1 MVAIVTGAGSGTGR
15 AVALELSSA
24 GAAVLAVDI
33 DEDAAQET
41 ARMTTGT
48 VVSHRADVS
57 KPDEV
62 AEYVAIAVA
71 ELGVPDQFFNNAG
84 VAGCNRSIVDM
95 SIDEWSSTLSVNL
108 DGMFYGLKYVL
119 PHMIAAGRG
128 QVVNTG
134 SIASLQG
141 AAKRADYVASKHA
154 VLGLTRTAAA
164 EVREHGV
171 AVNCICPGSTD
182 TPIIGKFRALL
193 ARDGQSIPTRG
204 VGDRGMASAEE
215 IARTAAF
222 LLRAD
227 VPFLTGAALSVDG
240 GASGQY

>member
-1 MVAIVTGAGSGTGR
+1 MAAIVTGAGSGIGR
-15 AVALELSSA
+15 AVALELSSNGSA
-24 GAAVLAVDI
+24 
-33 DEDAAQET
+33 EET
-41 ARMTTGT
+41 VRLSTGT
-48 VVSHRADVS
+48 VLAHHADVS

-62 AEYVAIAVA
+62 AAYVERAVGD
-71 ELGVPDQFFNNAG
+71 LGVPDKFFNNAG
-84 VAGCNRSIVDM
+84 IAGCNRSIVDM

-141 AAKRADYVASKHA
+141 AANRADYVASKHA

-193 ARDGQSIPTRG
+193 SRDGQAIPTLG
-204 VGDRGMASAEE
+204 VGGRGMATAEE
-215 IARTAAF
+215 VARAVAF

-227 VPFLTGAALSVDG
+227 LPFMTGSALSMDG
-240 GASGQY
+240 GMSGQY